1 MLSESCIM
9 ISMKTTQIPYPE
21 LAKIFHF
28 KNEIFLKREDQ
39 HKYGSHKGR
48 SIPVMIK
55 KYFKENKLTDFVIS
69 SSGNAGLAGINSVQ
83 SHNIN
88 NPTKLKLKVFIGQ
101 NIDAEKL
108 KTILAT
114 INDPRITLEQVD
126 NPKQSAFLLDKSG
139 EAKLLR
145 QSTDDNALAGYFE
158 LAEELSKIPKLSAV
172 FIPTSSGTTAQGLGD
187 AFTKLKI
194 NPQIHIIQTPA
205 CHPIFDEV
213 VKDTR
218 YKIQTTS
225 DLRDEITSIAG
236 AIVDKVGFRKDKVY
250 DIVKKSSGM
259 GWIASD
265 EEIKEVINLLED
277 QIHLKI
283 SPNSALSIVGLKKA
297 LDAGWK
303 IDGNVVCLI
312 TGM

>member
-1 MLSESCIM
+1 
-9 ISMKTTQIPYPE
+9 MKTTQIPYPE
-21 LAKIFHF
+21 LAKIFNF

-55 KYFKENKLTDFVIS
+55 KYFKENHINDFVIS
-69 SSGNAGLAGINSVQ
+69 SSGNAGLAAINSVQ

-114 INDPRITLEQVD
+114 INDPRVTLEQVA
-126 NPKQSAFLLDKSG
+126 NPKQSAFLIDKSG

-145 QSTDDNALAGYFE
+145 QSTDDLALEGYFE

-172 FIPTSSGTTAQGLGD
+172 FIPTSSGTTAQGLGV
-187 AFTKLKI
+187 AFLKLKL
-194 NPQIHIIQTPA
+194 NPQIHIIQTPV
-205 CHPIFDEV
+205 CHPIV
-213 VKDTR
+213 
-218 YKIQTTS
+218 
-225 DLRDEITSIAG
+225 DLFSQHITQNPKPITQSLAN
-236 AIVDKVGFRKDKVY
+236 AIVDKVGFRKEKVAE
-250 DIVKKSSGM
+250 IVKKSNGM
-259 GWIASD
+259 GWIGND

-277 QIHLKI
+277 EIHVKI
-283 SPNSALSIVGLKKA
+283 SSNSALSIVGLKKA